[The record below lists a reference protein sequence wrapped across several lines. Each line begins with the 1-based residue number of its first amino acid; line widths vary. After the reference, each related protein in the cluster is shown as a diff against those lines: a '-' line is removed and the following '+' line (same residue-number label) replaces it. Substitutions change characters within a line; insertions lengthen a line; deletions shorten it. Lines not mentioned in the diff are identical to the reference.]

1 MAGKVVKQLAGS
13 GTGQSLSDLM
23 TAMKYTLSG
32 SVVVKVICK
41 ATTEEMCAPK
51 KKHLA
56 YLVQCTFEP
65 RLSVPDF
72 ANQIV
77 NRTQH
82 SNLVVAF
89 KALLT
94 IHHLMQYGNE
104 RFSQYIAS
112 NNCHFYVP
120 SVHDRNTFQSTHR
133 ISVFLRPYAKYLD
146 EKAASYREV
155 AFDFCRL
162 KRGKDDSDMRTMPQE
177 KATTSELSNSLLRVA
192 HLFLYRDLIRLY
204 AVYNEGMI
212 NLIGRYFTMS
222 KRDCRLSL
230 EIYKSFVKR
239 MEAMNVFVKVA
250 ESAEPGG
257 TPLPLDSENNPFQ
270 PVPPSVL
277 EALEQHLAYL
287 EAHKQGDK
295 KTPSNPSPQ
304 QSQTNPITSTLS
316 TSKSTPNESEST
328 IPSYYNQDNGGGEFT
343 LTPAERQRIIEEER
357 ARLEAFVSTA
367 RQHAYSSDHS
377 NQQQAQHQQQT
388 QQQQQTNHYGSS
400 GSSTITDSDK
410 FLDLMSYEKSS
421 FTTATADV
429 SHGLNDFTGSSRSTA
444 LGNPQNSSVSN
455 EHNLLDLNDI
465 STTPS
470 PFGGGLN
477 STTPQFYFPTA
488 HSASSST
495 SLVPFIPPTNSVVQ
509 STNPFLL
516 NSNNNINTSSSN
528 QLMLANF
535 HRINSLILIQC

>member
-1 MAGKVVKQLAGS
+1 
-13 GTGQSLSDLM
+13 
-23 TAMKYTLSG
+23 
-32 SVVVKVICK
+32 
-41 ATTEEMCAPK
+41 
-51 KKHLA
+51 
-56 YLVQCTFEP
+56 
-65 RLSVPDF
+65 
-72 ANQIV
+72 
-77 NRTQH
+77 
-82 SNLVVAF
+82 
-89 KALLT
+89 
-94 IHHLMQYGNE
+94 
-104 RFSQYIAS
+104 
-112 NNCHFYVP
+112 
-120 SVHDRNTFQSTHR
+120 
-133 ISVFLRPYAKYLD
+133 
-146 EKAASYREV
+146 
-155 AFDFCRL
+155 
-162 KRGKDDSDMRTMPQE
+162 MRTMPQE
-177 KATTSELSNSLLRVA
+177 KLLKTLPVIEKQIDALLLFDATTSELSNSLLRVA